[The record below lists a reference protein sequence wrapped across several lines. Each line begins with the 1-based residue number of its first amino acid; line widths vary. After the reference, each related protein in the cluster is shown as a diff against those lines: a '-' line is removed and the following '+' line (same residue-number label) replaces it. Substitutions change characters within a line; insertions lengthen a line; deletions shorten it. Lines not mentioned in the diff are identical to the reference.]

1 MIASP
6 AVKIPTAMRVSFMQF
21 LQLVKANP
29 ELRLELTAE
38 GTLIAMSPTGSE
50 GGQRNAELTTD
61 FCIWNR
67 QIKLGIVFDSSTGFR
82 LPNGAVRS
90 PDVSWVKQS
99 RWDALT
105 SEQRKGFAP
114 LCPDFVLEL
123 ASESDDIE
131 DLQTKMQEYLENGAQ
146 LGWLIDPRTRQVE
159 IYRPGKPV
167 EILQSP
173 KTLSGEDILSG
184 LVFNLNVI
192 YPD

>member
-6 AVKIPTAMRVSFMQF
+6 TVKIPTAMSVSFLQF
-21 LQLVKANP
+21 QQLVKANP
-29 ELRLELTAE
+29 DLRLELTVE
-38 GTLIAMSPTGSE
+38 GKLIAMSPTGSE

-61 FCIWNR
+61 FVIWNR
-67 QIKLGIVFDSSTGFR
+67 QTKLGIVFDSSTGFK

-90 PDVSWVKQS
+90 PDVSWVQKS

-105 SEQRKGFAP
+105 PEQRKGFAP

-123 ASESDDIE
+123 ASESDDIDE
-131 DLQTKMQEYLENGAQ
+131 LQLKMQEYIANGSQ
-146 LGWLIDPRTRQVE
+146 LGWLIDPRTQQVDV
-159 IYRPGKPV
+159 YRPGKSV

-173 KTLSGEDILSG
+173 KILSGEDILFG
-184 LVFNLNVI
+184 LLFNLDVI

>member
-1 MIASP
+1 
-6 AVKIPTAMRVSFMQF
+6 MQF

-159 IYRPGKPV
+159 IYRPAKPV

-192 YPD
+192 YLD

>member
-6 AVKIPTAMRVSFMQF
+6 AVKIPTAMSVSFMQF

-61 FCIWNR
+61 FGIWNR
-67 QIKLGIVFDSSTGFR
+67 QTKLGIVFDSSTGFR

-131 DLQTKMQEYLENGAQ
+131 DLQAKMQEYIENGAQ

-192 YPD
+192 YLD